1 VPWLFVLGR
10 RSPAAGALHKNDP
23 VTRSDGLLWAG
34 RIFGI
39 GLHLPMLLVFVV
51 QGLVMPT
58 EGVLLL
64 VALWLVVLLALVVLW
79 RRRSYL
85 IALAPVADVILLYS
99 ANALGRALFDWRA
112 SGP

>member
-1 VPWLFVLGR
+1 MA
-10 RSPAAGALHKNDP
+10 RSN
-23 VTRSDGLLWAG
+23 GLLWTA

-39 GLHLPMLLVFVV
+39 GLHLPMFLVFVL
-51 QGLVMPT
+51 QGLVLPT
-58 EGVLLL
+58 EGVWLLI
-64 VALWLVVLLALVVLW
+64 ALWLVVLLALVVLW

-99 ANALGRALFDWRA
+99 VNLLGRALFDWRA

>member
-1 VPWLFVLGR
+1 MPAISRTR
-10 RSPAAGALHKNDP
+10 RSHAAGAVGKIDH
-23 VTRSDGLLWAG
+23 VTPSNGLLWAA

-39 GLHLPMLLVFVV
+39 GLHLPMLLVFAV
-51 QGLVMPT
+51 QGLVLPT

-64 VALWLVVLLALVVLW
+64 VALWLVVFVALVILW

-99 ANALGRALFDWRA
+99 VNALGRALFDWRA

>member
-1 VPWLFVLGR
+1 M
-10 RSPAAGALHKNDP
+10 NP
-23 VTRSDGLLWAG
+23 VTRSDALLWAA

-39 GLHLPMLLVFVV
+39 GLHPPMLLVFVV
-51 QGLVMPT
+51 QGLVLPT

-64 VALWLVVLLALVVLW
+64 VALWLVVLLGLVVLW

-99 ANALGRALFDWRA
+99 VNALGRALFDWRA